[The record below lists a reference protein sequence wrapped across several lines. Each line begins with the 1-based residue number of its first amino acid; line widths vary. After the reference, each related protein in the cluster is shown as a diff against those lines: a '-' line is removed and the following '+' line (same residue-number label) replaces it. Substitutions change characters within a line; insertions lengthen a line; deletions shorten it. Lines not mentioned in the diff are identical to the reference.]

1 MSKVLRVLQR
11 FARASLFAA
20 VAILAAAE
28 VRAEPKDTLHGHPE
42 VVDGD
47 SLALGGHR
55 LRLHGVDAPELG
67 QTCTI
72 KGRSYDCG
80 MVARTALLDL
90 TAGTPVACRLLEDA
104 PALPDT
110 APGETAARCSVGGYD
125 LSEGMAYT
133 GWALAQRAVTRRHV
147 PHEARARERRHGLW
161 KGTFVTPWDWRAGRR
176 LADSEAS
183 DTSRE

>member
-1 MSKVLRVLQR
+1 MQCCR
-11 FARASLFAA
+11 RAVFAA
-20 VAILAAAE
+20 ALAILAAAE
-28 VRAEPKDTLHGHPE
+28 ARAEPKEAVRGHPE

-47 SLALGGHR
+47 SIALGGHR

-72 KGRSYDCG
+72 KGRPYDCG

-110 APGETAARCSVGGYD
+110 EPGEKAARCTVGGYD

-133 GWALAQRAVTRRHV
+133 GWALAQRKVTRRHV

-161 KGTFVTPWDWRAGRR
+161 KGAFVTPWDWRAGQR
-176 LADSEAS
+176 LAVGE
-183 DTSRE
+183 TGTQSRK

>member
-1 MSKVLRVLQR
+1 MQCCGRVL
-11 FARASLFAA
+11 
-20 VAILAAAE
+20 LAAAFAVLMAAGAQADPE
-28 VRAEPKDTLHGHPE
+28 GALRGHPE

-47 SLALGGHR
+47 SIALGGHS

-72 KGRSYDCG
+72 KGRPYDCG

-110 APGETAARCSVGGYD
+110 APGERAARCTVGGYD

-133 GWALAQRAVTRRHV
+133 GWALAQREVTGCHV
-147 PHEARARERRHGLW
+147 PHETRARERRHGLW
-161 KGTFVTPWDWRAGRR
+161 KGAFVTPWDWRAGRR
-176 LADSEAS
+176 LADGDSGPQ
-183 DTSRE
+183 SRE